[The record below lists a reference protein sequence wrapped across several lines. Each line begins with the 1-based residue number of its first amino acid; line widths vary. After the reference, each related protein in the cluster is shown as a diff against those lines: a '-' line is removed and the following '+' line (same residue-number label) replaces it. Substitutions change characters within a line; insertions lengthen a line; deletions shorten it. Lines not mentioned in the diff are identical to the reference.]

1 MSSNYLVKCWIEFL
15 LFLFKKKIE
24 MVKIRK
30 IKYINIQ
37 MSENEEIEI
46 ENEEGTGMV
55 LAFQDNI
62 DDDCLC
68 VSWKC
73 NVDGYDEG
81 IQRFSLED
89 EQLHKQ
95 ILEFM
100 TEFTNGGKD
109 IVAQTQ
115 GLHLAGKSKFPH
127 VHIHYIIN
135 NSAEFQTMA
144 NNASTYR
151 KRYWAK
157 KEWTNYPLG
166 KKGKMEMSVQ
176 PLDPLKPKYAFL
188 AYPLKEKAY
197 YNNKKWFQFLNE
209 NMTKE
214 MLNFLCRYANEIY
227 EAAVAKVH
235 TNEMSDKRKE
245 IAFQDILKI
254 AGKYE
259 KFEHNEFINFQ
270 KFMYIEYLKPL
281 MKETKSCPDISNY
294 NKNVRRAGVYLEII
308 FPWEC

>member
-1 MSSNYLVKCWIEFL
+1 MT
-15 LFLFKKKIE
+15 
-24 MVKIRK
+24 
-30 IKYINIQ
+30 
-37 MSENEEIEI
+37 ENEEIEI
-46 ENEEGTGMV
+46 ENENGSGMI

-62 DDDCLC
+62 DDECLC

-73 NVDGYDEG
+73 NVDAYDEETK
-81 IQRFSLED
+81 RFSYED
-89 EQLHKQ
+89 EVLHKQ

-100 TEFTNGGKD
+100 KDHTNGGKD

-135 NSAEFQTMA
+135 NSPEFQTMS

-151 KRYWAK
+151 KRYWGK
-157 KEWTNYPLG
+157 NKWTNYPLN

-176 PLDPLKPKYAFL
+176 PLNPLKPKYAFL
-188 AYPLKEKAY
+188 AYPLKEKLY
-197 YNNKKWFQFLNE
+197 YNSYKWFQFLGE

-214 MLNFLCRYANEIY
+214 MMTFLLRYANELY
-227 EAAVAKVH
+227 EEALAKHH
-235 TNEMSDKRKE
+235 TNEMSEKRKE
-245 IAFQDILKI
+245 LAFQDILKI

-259 KFEHNEFINFQ
+259 QVGHNEFINFQ
-270 KFMYIEYLKPL
+270 KFMYAEYLKPL

-294 NKNVRRAGVYLEII
+294 NKNLRRAGVYLEII
-308 FPWEC
+308 YPWEC

>member
-1 MSSNYLVKCWIEFL
+1 MLTNYLVKCWIEFL
-15 LFLFKKKIE
+15 LFSFKKKIE

-37 MSENEEIEI
+37 MSENEEIGNEY
-46 ENEEGTGMV
+46 EEGTGMV

-73 NVDGYDEG
+73 NVDGWDEG
-81 IQRFSLED
+81 TQRFSLED

-100 TEFTNGGKD
+100 IDYTNGGKD

-115 GLHLAGKSKFPH
+115 GLHLAGKSKHPH

-135 NSAEFQTMA
+135 NSPEFQTMC

-151 KRYWAK
+151 KRYWGK
-157 KEWTNYPLG
+157 KGWNYPLG
-166 KKGKMEMSVQ
+166 KKGKMEMGTD
-176 PLDPLKPKYAFL
+176 PIDPLKPKYAFL
-188 AYPLKEKAY
+188 AYPLKEKHY

-209 NMTKE
+209 NMTRE
-214 MLNFLCRYANEIY
+214 MTTFLMRYASEIY
-227 EAAVAKVH
+227 EAAVAKHH
-235 TNEMSDKRKE
+235 TNDMSEKRKE

-259 KFEHNEFINFQ
+259 QVGINEFINFQ
-270 KFMYIEYLKPL
+270 KFMYVEYLKPL
-281 MKETKSCPDISNY
+281 MKETKTCPDISNY
-294 NKNVRRAGVYLEII
+294 NKNLRRAGVYLEII
-308 FPWEC
+308 YPWEC